1 MTITVDFNS
10 NVPLYQQIRT
20 SIIDAISAGYLRE
33 GDSLPSV
40 RQLANDVGVNM
51 LTINKVYTMLKQ
63 EGYITIN
70 KKSGALV
77 SLHLDADSQFQE
89 MIKAK
94 LRMTAI
100 QAHSR
105 NISRE
110 DFISMCDEIYQELD
124 RRSTQ

>member
-1 MTITVDFNS
+1 MTIVVDFNS
-10 NVPLYQQIRT
+10 NIPLYKQIKAA
-20 SIIDAISAGYLRE
+20 IIDAISAGYLHE

-77 SLHLDADSQFQE
+77 SIHLNADQQFLE
-89 MIKAK
+89 MIRAQ
-94 LRMTAI
+94 LRLTAT

-110 DFISMCDEIYQELD
+110 DFISMCGQIYEELD
-124 RRSTQ
+124 RRAEE

>member
-10 NVPLYQQIRT
+10 SVPLYQQIKT
-20 SIIDAISAGYLRE
+20 SIIDAISSGYLHE

-63 EGYITIN
+63 EGYIIIN

-77 SLHLDADSQFQE
+77 SLHLDADIQFLE
-89 MIKAK
+89 MIQAQIR
-94 LRMTAI
+94 LTAT

-105 NISRE
+105 NISKK
-110 DFISMCDEIYQELD
+110 DFIAMCDSIYQELD
-124 RRSTQ
+124 RRTTK